1 MLNKDYNIGATTVN
15 ISKAF
20 ETLNQNNLLC
30 EPKVYRFNT
39 KALTFMQSYFQIK
52 TKEQK

>member
-1 MLNKDYNIGATTVN
+1 MLNKDYKIGAISMN
-15 ISKAF
+15 LSKAF

-30 EPKVYRFNT
+30 KPKVYRFNT